1 MRVQAL
7 PPALAARIAA
17 GESVNRPCS
26 VIKELLE
33 NSIDAGTTHVRIQ
46 IKLGGIKHISIRDN
60 GKGIHPDDLPLA
72 ISRYCTSKIRSD
84 SDLEKVMSLGFR
96 GEALASIAAVARLTI
111 RSKQAD
117 QEQGYSVHVEGSN
130 DVDDVTPCSQQ
141 QGTSIV
147 VEDLFFNVPA
157 RRKFLRK
164 PNTERQHVLAVV
176 QQTALAHPNVAITL
190 MDEDRELLAL
200 PAADS
205 RESSIKRIGRV
216 LGKDFENQ
224 SHYIQSIDA
233 GLSLEGWLGSPSLD
247 KQNMDFQ
254 YFYINGRFIKD
265 KVVRHAIRTAYEDVL
280 FNGRQPCYVLFLD
293 IPPQSVDVNVHPT
306 KHEVRFRDQQMVHAF
321 LKQAVSDAL
330 GVITPGHTVRLA
342 EATQPTATGQTNA
355 PAAVSVQRDAVS
367 RRTESTPRYHS
378 MPPSPSYSRPNTPI
392 RHEPTPTP
400 QTLDLP
406 SHDETKSGFATAI
419 AQLHQLYVLAQNESG
434 LVIVDMHAAHER
446 VLYEQMKQQ
455 YTDNA
460 LSVQPLLLPETIEL
474 DSVSFLAW
482 EEAKEALFACGIET
496 ESIAK
501 NTCIIRSL
509 PALIKPKDAQ
519 GLLRELIAESMDV
532 NQTGDLLTA
541 RVHAMLGNIAC
552 KAAIKANQSL
562 SLAHMQALLDDMAD
576 TPRSGL
582 CNHGRPTVMMIT
594 IKELDSF
601 FMRGQ

>member
-33 NSIDAGTTHVRIQ
+33 NSIDAGATQVRIQ
-46 IKLGGIKHISIRDN
+46 IKHGGIKHISIRDN

-111 RSKQAD
+111 RSKQDD
-117 QEQGYSVHVEGSN
+117 QEQGYSLHVEGSN
-130 DVDDVTPCSQQ
+130 DAGDVTPCSQQ

-164 PNTERQHVLAVV
+164 PNTERQHVLAIV

-200 PAADS
+200 PAANS
-205 RESSIKRIGRV
+205 REASIKRIGKV

-233 GLSLEGWLGSPSLD
+233 GLSLEGWLGNPSLD

-254 YFYINGRFIKD
+254 YFYINGRFVKD
-265 KVVRHAIRTAYEDVL
+265 KVVRHAIRAAYEDVL
-280 FNGRQPCYVLFLD
+280 FNGRHPCYVLFLD

-306 KHEVRFRDQQMVHAF
+306 KHEVRFRDQHMVHAF

-330 GVITPGHTVRLA
+330 GVIAPGHTVRLT
-342 EATQPTATGQTNA
+342 ETPQTSTTQASMPT
-355 PAAVSVQRDAVS
+355 PVSVQREAVS
-367 RRTESTPRYHS
+367 RASESTPRYHS
-378 MPPSPSYSRPNTPI
+378 MPSAPSYTRPAPPLN
-392 RHEPTPTP
+392 HESAPTP

-406 SHDETKSGFATAI
+406 SHDEKKSGFATAI
-419 AQLHQLYVLAQNESG
+419 AQLHQLYILAQNDSG
-434 LVIVDMHAAHER
+434 LVIIDMHAAHER
-446 VLYEQMKQQ
+446 VLYEEMKHQ
-455 YTDNA
+455 YDNNR
-460 LSVQPLLLPETIEL
+460 LEVQPLLIPETIEL
-474 DSVSFLAW
+474 DNVSFLAW
-482 EEAKEALFACGIET
+482 EESKEALLACGIET
-496 ESIAK
+496 EAIAE
-501 NTCIIRSL
+501 NTCAIRSL
-509 PALIKPKDAQ
+509 PAMIKPKDAQ
-519 GLLRELIAESMDV
+519 GLVRALIAETMDV
-532 NQTGDLLTA
+532 NQTGDVLTA
-541 RVHAMLGNIAC
+541 RVHAMFGNIAC
-552 KAAIKANQSL
+552 KGAIKANQQL
-562 SLAHMQALLDDMAD
+562 TLPQMQALLDDMAD